1 MYPARYPEVIA
12 VAASNSSN
20 KVAWFSSGGPEVDVI
35 APGAHIPSTYKDG
48 GYESMSGTSMASP
61 HVTAA
66 AALIVSKSSMRP
78 GKVKEV
84 LMDTAVNLGFDKSR
98 QGAGLVN
105 VLKATES
112 IKAFEETPQ

>member
-1 MYPARYPEVIA
+1 MYPARYQEVIA

-20 KVAWFSSGGPEVDVI
+20 RVAWFSSRGPEVDVI
-35 APGAHIPSTYKDG
+35 APGADIPSTYKDG

-66 AALIVSKSSMRP
+66 AALIVSKSSMSP

-84 LMDTAVNLGFDKSR
+84 LMDTAVNLGFDKTK

-105 VLKATES
+105 VLKASES
-112 IKAFEETPQ
+112 IKAFGETPQ